1 MKHVGMYCLRKQK
14 KYRQLLFSS
23 AAAANAVMLGGG
35 YFNPL
40 SGYMDL
46 ADLIGVAERM
56 QNIFRI
62 VLADSGCQH
71 AERRLLMHRN

>member
-1 MKHVGMYCLRKQK
+1 MIDPYSSEVLEPLYVKDEARRNV
-14 KYRQLLFSS
+14 LLEEAEKIPSTVISS

-46 ADLIGVAERM
+46 ADVIGVAERM
-56 QNIFRI
+56 ETS
-62 VLADSGCQH
+62 SG
-71 AERRLLMHRN
+71 LF